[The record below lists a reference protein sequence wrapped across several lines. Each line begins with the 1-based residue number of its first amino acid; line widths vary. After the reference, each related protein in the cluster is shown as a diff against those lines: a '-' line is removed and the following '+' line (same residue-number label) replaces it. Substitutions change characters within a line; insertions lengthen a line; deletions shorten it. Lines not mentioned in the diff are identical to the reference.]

1 MAATKKTGTTK
12 KTNKKASARVLS
24 EKELQTLIDA
34 VPDERRK
41 LAANIVSE
49 LSWMSKMM
57 DTLKSEADEIGPLE
71 WFVQGEQSMLREN
84 PALKSYNTTI
94 KNYATLL
101 SKLICCQRRRPRRP
115 QVMPEISLMILLP
128 DVTRIDSLPA
138 YLQPYP

>member
-49 LSWMSKMM
+49 LVWMSKM
-57 DTLKSEADEIGPLE
+57 KSARWNGSCR
-71 WFVQGEQSMLREN
+71 VNN
-84 PALKSYNTTI
+84 P
-94 KNYATLL
+94 
-101 SKLICCQRRRPRRP
+101 CCGKIPR
-115 QVMPEISLMILLP
+115 
-128 DVTRIDSLPA
+128 
-138 YLQPYP
+138 

>member
-41 LAANIVSE
+41 VAANIVSE
-49 LSWMSKMM
+49 LVWMSKMM
-57 DTLKSEADEIGPLE
+57 DTLKSKADEIGPLE

-101 SKLICCQRRRPRRP
+101 SKLTD
-115 QVMPEISLMILLP
+115 LLP
-128 DVTRIDSLPA
+128 KATTPPPTSDAGDQFDDFVAGRDA
-138 YLQPYP
+138 D

>member
-49 LSWMSKMM
+49 LVWMSKM
-57 DTLKSEADEIGPLE
+57 DTLKSKADEIGPLE

-101 SKLICCQRRRPRRP
+101 SKLTD
-115 QVMPEISLMILLP
+115 LLP
-128 DVTRIDSLPA
+128 KATTPPPTSDAGDQFDDFVAGRDA
-138 YLQPYP
+138 D